1 MGRVNE
7 LSIVAQPNINP
18 LFIKEVNNMRLQ
30 NELCLKQMVYKKK
43 IKMVENGVIGLI
55 PITCV

>member
-1 MGRVNE
+1 VNE

-43 IKMVENGVIGLI
+43 KKNG
-55 PITCV
+55 